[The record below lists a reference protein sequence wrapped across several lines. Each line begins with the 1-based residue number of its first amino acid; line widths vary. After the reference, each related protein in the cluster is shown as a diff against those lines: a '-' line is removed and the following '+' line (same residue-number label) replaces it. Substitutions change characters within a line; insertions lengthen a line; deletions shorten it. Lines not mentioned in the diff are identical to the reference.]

1 MATARTMICTLQKLQ
16 SRSCRFIY
24 NASRAQSST
33 SSSSSSSWISPSKRR
48 SLHYGRPSKQ
58 QQKQQLRPVVNGKTL
73 TLHVNDLKAHN
84 IAGTSSFPSQQ
95 QQRQQ
100 HRFRNNNINNTKQ
113 NKPLRKY
120 ESDLVVVLDMDE
132 CLIHSQ
138 FLQGPGAKYA
148 HQVQQEGSSSSNGTT
163 KSVDTFNITLPD
175 GERVLVHERPHL
187 HEFLREV
194 SSKYETHIFTA
205 AMEVY
210 AKPVLK
216 MLDPRGD
223 IFTNIWYRESCQ
235 LDSTVG
241 AYIKNLGI
249 FCEED
254 DNDEERQ
261 QRLNRTVLVDNN
273 PLSFFSHP
281 EHGILV
287 SSFYDDSRDT
297 TLPAVLDLLH
307 ELDKHEDVRPVLD
320 AKFRLR
326 QALDDISRGRPF
338 VGRQQQIDEQEQ
350 QQEHINIAVAT

>member
-1 MATARTMICTLQKLQ
+1 MASASLLCTLKTIE
-16 SRSCRFIY
+16 SRSHRFLY
-24 NASRAQSST
+24 NASRAQSS
-33 SSSSSSSWISPSKRR
+33 SSLSSWVLPSKRHSR
-48 SLHYGRPSKQ
+48 NQRCPAKQYQ
-58 QQKQQLRPVVNGKTL
+58 QQEQQRRIVVKGKTL
-73 TLHVNDLKAHN
+73 PLHVNDLKAQQ
-84 IAGTSSFPSQQ
+84 ATGVGLFPSQQ
-95 QQRQQ
+95 QQRQK
-100 HRFRNNNINNTKQ
+100 HRFRKKHTRLPRNYT
-113 NKPLRKY
+113 
-120 ESDLVVVLDMDE
+120 SDLVVVLDMDE

-138 FLQGPGAKYA
+138 FLEGPGAKYA
-148 HQVQQEGSSSSNGTT
+148 HQLQQKGSSSLDGASSKG
-163 KSVDTFNITLPD
+163 VETFNITLPD

-216 MLDPRGD
+216 MLDPHGD
-223 IFTNIWYRESCQ
+223 IFSGIHYRESCQ

-241 AYIKNLGI
+241 AYIKNLDL
-249 FCEED
+249 FCD
-254 DNDEERQ
+254 SYDEHERQ

-273 PLSFFSHP
+273 PLSFLANP

-297 TLPAVLDLLH
+297 TLPAVLDLLN

-326 QALDDISRGRPF
+326 EALDDISRGRPF
-338 VGRQQQIDEQEQ
+338 SGRHQQIDEQQ
-350 QQEHINIAVAT
+350 QQQRQDDHTSIALATS

>member
-1 MATARTMICTLQKLQ
+1 MAATRTVIFSLKTIAE
-16 SRSCRFIY
+16 SRSSDLFFS
-24 NASRAQSST
+24 ASRARSLST
-33 SSSSSSSWISPSKRR
+33 SSSWIPTSKRKNLQYGHHTTAQQR
-48 SLHYGRPSKQ
+48 QSAQRGKSLSNLTSQNIGGGSPFPRDRQRHRFQNGET
-58 QQKQQLRPVVNGKTL
+58 NGKT
-73 TLHVNDLKAHN
+73 
-84 IAGTSSFPSQQ
+84 
-95 QQRQQ
+95 RQ
-100 HRFRNNNINNTKQ
+100 
-113 NKPLRKY
+113 Y

-148 HQVQQEGSSSSNGTT
+148 HQVQQRGSSSSNGG
-163 KSVDTFNITLPD
+163 KGVDTFHITLPD

-187 HEFLREV
+187 HEFLNEV

-216 MLDPRGD
+216 RLDPHGE
-223 IFTNIWYRESCQ
+223 IFSGIWYRESCQ
-235 LDSTVG
+235 LDSNMG
-241 AYIKNLGI
+241 AYIKNLSLLS
-249 FCEED
+249 ESY
-254 DNDEERQ
+254 DNDEQRQ

-273 PLSFFSHP
+273 PLSFLANP

-307 ELDKHEDVRPVLD
+307 ELDKHDDVRPVLNE
-320 AKFRLR
+320 KFRLR

-338 VGRQQQIDEQEQ
+338 SGRYQQIDEQ
-350 QQEHINIAVAT
+350 QQEQHSNSSVAVAT

>member
-1 MATARTMICTLQKLQ
+1 M
-16 SRSCRFIY
+16 
-24 NASRAQSST
+24 
-33 SSSSSSSWISPSKRR
+33 W
-48 SLHYGRPSKQ
+48 
-58 QQKQQLRPVVNGKTL
+58 NGKTL
-73 TLHVNDLKAHN
+73 PLHVNDLTVQQ
-84 IAGTSSFPSQQ
+84 IASASAFPSHHHQQ
-95 QQRQQ
+95 LRLN
-100 HRFRNNNINNTKQ
+100 HRSQNDNNENGNKKIRN
-113 NKPLRKY
+113 Y

-148 HQVQQEGSSSSNGTT
+148 YQVQQKGSSSASVDDDSA
-163 KSVDTFNITLPD
+163 KSVNTFNITLPD

-187 HEFLREV
+187 HEFLKEV

-216 MLDPRGD
+216 TLDPHGE
-223 IFTNIWYRESCQ
+223 IFSGIWYRDSCE
-235 LDSTVG
+235 LNSTVG
-241 AYIKNLGI
+241 AYIKNLGLL
-249 FCEED
+249 CESYG
-254 DNDEERQ
+254 NDKERQ

-273 PLSFFSHP
+273 PLSFFANP

-338 VGRQQQIDEQEQ
+338 VGRQQQIDEQ
-350 QQEHINIAVAT
+350 QEEESQPGIAVAT